1 MASRRL
7 SRAVIIA
14 VGSELLTPD
23 RLDTNSL
30 FLTQRLNELG
40 VDVRYKVVVGDR
52 PEDVSTAMES
62 AVPQTDILMVTGG
75 LGPTDDDTTREAVA
89 SVFHAPLKEDEGV
102 VASIESLF
110 AVRGLAM
117 PEINRRQA
125 LVPEGAVVLANLNGT
140 APGLWFERSDVVCA
154 VLPGPPHELQR
165 MFDGE
170 VRARIASLIGGGVGI
185 YRRVLKISGRTE
197 SHVEEA
203 AYPVYSR
210 WQGATTAI
218 ATSILASL
226 GQIELHLS
234 VRSSTADNATRVLN
248 DATNEL
254 ADVLGKDLVSTD
266 GSRLEDVVGRLLCER
281 RQRVAVAESCTG
293 GLITSR
299 LTDVPGSSAYVHAS
313 WVVYSN
319 DAKVAFLGVD
329 PGLLE
334 EHGAVSEPVA
344 SAMASGARDR
354 AGVDYG
360 LGVTGIAGPGGGSP
374 EKPVGTIYLGL
385 AGPDEFMQVR
395 RLSLPG
401 ERERVKFQASQAA
414 LDLLRRSLL
423 FRID

>member
-1 MASRRL
+1 MASRRF

-89 SVFHAPLKEDEGV
+89 SVFHAPLKEDGRV

-110 AVRGLAM
+110 AARGLPM

-125 LVPEGAVVLANLNGT
+125 LIPEGAVVLPNLNGT

-154 VLPGPPHELQR
+154 VLPGPPRELQR

-170 VRARIASLIGGGVGI
+170 VRTRIASLSGGGVGI

-210 WQGATTAI
+210 WQTGPAPI
-218 ATSILASL
+218 ATSILASP

-234 VRSSTADNATRVLN
+234 VRSGTVDDANRVLN

-281 RQRVAVAESCTG
+281 RQRVALAESCTG

-313 WVVYSN
+313 WVVYGN
-319 DAKVAFLGVD
+319 DAKVEFLGVD

-374 EKPVGTIYLGL
+374 EKPVGTIYLAL
-385 AGPDEFMQVR
+385 AGPDEFMRVR
-395 RLSLPG
+395 RLSIPG

-423 FRID
+423 R